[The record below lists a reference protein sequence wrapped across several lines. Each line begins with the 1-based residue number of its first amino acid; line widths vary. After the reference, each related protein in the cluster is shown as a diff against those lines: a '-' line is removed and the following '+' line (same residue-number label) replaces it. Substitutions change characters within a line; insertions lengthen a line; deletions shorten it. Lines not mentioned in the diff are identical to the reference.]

1 MEIMES
7 RNTTLTTCGELHTH
21 SPQDRKAVN
30 TLDELLGQVE
40 EKTSACF
47 VTYPLTN
54 LIPEIVADEN
64 MERSFKRVM
73 SNLHNA
79 DTRNGLRWRETIVI
93 DGVECTPR
101 MVRYMK
107 RKADIIAM
115 LKEQITHGTFRIKHL
130 KSFETA
136 DGPKIRT
143 VQAPSVIERVGSN
156 AIMEIV
162 EKHLAPILIENTAA
176 SIEGRGP
183 HGLYHKMQEARRNNP
198 KLIYYYQSDYKGYY
212 DHILHDRL
220 IEIIKR
226 YIADPVLLPI
236 LIDFVKALH
245 PNDNVGISKGL
256 RSSQFFGNLYH
267 SDIDHAMVEE
277 CGKDNYNR
285 FCDDIYI
292 LGDNKKEL
300 WKHRDTLHRLSKP
313 YNLIIKPSEKVAP
326 ISAGMDALGFVDY
339 GDYSLLRK
347 RTKVNAARKLA
358 KIKSHKRRQQ
368 IIGSFKGMACHA
380 DCKHLYYTLT
390 GKHMKKFSEM
400 GVTYTPADGKK
411 RFPGK
416 VTRLGD
422 IVNIPIEIHDFETGI
437 DTKEGEDRYLV
448 SFRNPA
454 NSEWGKFFTASLEMK
469 GILDQ
474 ISDIEDGFPFE
485 TIIKCEVFD
494 GSKRKYN
501 FT

>member
-7 RNTTLTTCGELHTH
+7 RNTTLTTRGELHTH

-183 HGLYHKMQEARRNNP
+183 HGLYHKMQEARRNNE

-256 RSSQFFGNLYH
+256 LP
-267 SDIDHAMVEE
+267 AEE
-277 CGKDNYNR
+277 THQGERCTETRQD
-285 FCDDIYI
+285 
-292 LGDNKKEL
+292 
-300 WKHRDTLHRLSKP
+300 
-313 YNLIIKPSEKVAP
+313 KVAQE
-326 ISAGMDALGFVDY
+326 
-339 GDYSLLRK
+339 
-347 RTKVNAARKLA
+347 AATDNRVIQGNGLP
-358 KIKSHKRRQQ
+358 RR
-368 IIGSFKGMACHA
+368 
-380 DCKHLYYTLT
+380 L
-390 GKHMKKFSEM
+390 
-400 GVTYTPADGKK
+400 
-411 RFPGK
+411 
-416 VTRLGD
+416 
-422 IVNIPIEIHDFETGI
+422 
-437 DTKEGEDRYLV
+437 
-448 SFRNPA
+448 
-454 NSEWGKFFTASLEMK
+454 
-469 GILDQ
+469 
-474 ISDIEDGFPFE
+474 
-485 TIIKCEVFD
+485 
-494 GSKRKYN
+494 
-501 FT
+501 